1 MEVLAFL
8 ATSLD
13 GYIARNDDSLDWLDE
28 ANKRV
33 PKGEDFGYK
42 KFFDS
47 VDLLV
52 MGRATFEKAL
62 TFDEWPYGE
71 KRVIVLSSKPISIP
85 KLLEKTVSSYNLT
98 PKELTK
104 KLSEEQIEAIYVD
117 GGNTIQ
123 RFISSNLLDEITIT
137 VIPVLLGAGK
147 PLFANL
153 EGDIAFELVRS
164 KAYSFGYVQSTY
176 KIKKKKK

>member
-1 MEVLAFL
+1 MKVLAFL

-13 GYIARNDDSLDWLDE
+13 GYIAKKDDSLDWLDE

-47 VDLLV
+47 VDVIV
-52 MGRATFEKAL
+52 MGRVTFEKAL

-71 KRVIVLSSKPISIP
+71 KRVIVLSSKGVGIP
-85 KLLEKTVSSYNLT
+85 KQLEKTVSSSSLT
-98 PKELTK
+98 PKELTD
-104 KLSEEQIEAIYVD
+104 KLSREKINAIYVD

-123 RFISSNLLDEITIT
+123 RFLSSSLLDEITIT
-137 VIPVLLGAGK
+137 VIPVLLGEGK
-147 PLFANL
+147 PLFANFA
-153 EGDIAFELVRS
+153 GDIAVDLVRS
-164 KAYSFGYVQSTY
+164 KAYSFGYVQSIY
-176 KIKKKKK
+176 KIKKKR